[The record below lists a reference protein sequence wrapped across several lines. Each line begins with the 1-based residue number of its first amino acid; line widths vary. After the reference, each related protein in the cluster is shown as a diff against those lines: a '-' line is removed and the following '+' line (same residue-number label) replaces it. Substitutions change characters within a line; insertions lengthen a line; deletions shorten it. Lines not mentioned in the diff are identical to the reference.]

1 MCPLPERF
9 RRTSADE
16 APEEHAASF
25 RPVTPPSRLGRSRKY
40 LELTTVLLGWLSWYV
55 TWGYA
60 SFDVRRPGSALLH
73 AGRTARSGLIGVMV
87 TLLLFA
93 GFRWLGRRGLGRAA
107 QAAGAVG
114 LGLVGA
120 YVHSFVT
127 LTFSRA
133 GWGERPLFL
142 HPIGYVGGAFA
153 WYIVFAAFTL
163 LYYLIANWSELQA
176 ERERAIRA
184 ATLAREA
191 RLQMLRY
198 QLNPHFLFNA
208 LGTIRSVLYADVAR
222 AERLVSELTDF
233 LRYTLV
239 EEERLEVTLGQELD
253 TIRNYL
259 SIQQMRFE
267 EKLQTC
273 ITVDEEARSWT
284 IPAFLVHPLVENAVK
299 HGMRTSA
306 MPLRVAVEASVRAG
320 ALRVDVSNTGSLRH
334 PDGRG
339 APLGGDTGIGLKN
352 VRLHLEHFFPDR
364 HTFALEERD
373 GQVHATLVI
382 RPEHIHAA

>member
-1 MCPLPERF
+1 MRLLPESR
-9 RRTSADE
+9 
-16 APEEHAASF
+16 
-25 RPVTPPSRLGRSRKY
+25 VTPPSRLGRSRRY

-60 SFDVRRPGSALLH
+60 SFDMRRAGSAWLH
-73 AGRTARSGLIGVMV
+73 AGRTARTGVIGVV
-87 TLLLFA
+87 ITLLLFA
-93 GFRWLGRRGLGRAA
+93 GFRWMGRRGLGRAA
-107 QAAGAVG
+107 QAAGAVA

-120 YVHSFVT
+120 YVHSVIT

-133 GWGERPLFL
+133 GWGEEPLFMR
-142 HPIGYVGGAFA
+142 PVAYMGGAFA

-163 LYYLIANWSELQA
+163 LYYLIASWSELQA
-176 ERERAIRA
+176 ARERAIRA

-208 LGTIRSVLYADVAR
+208 LGTIRSVLYADVSR

-239 EEERLEVTLGQELD
+239 EGEQLEVTLGQELD
-253 TIRNYL
+253 TIQNYL

-267 EKLQTC
+267 EKLQTR
-273 ITVDEEARSWT
+273 ISADEAARSWT

-306 MPLRVAVEASVRAG
+306 MPLRVAVEACVRAG
-320 ALRVDVSNTGSLRH
+320 ELQVDVSNTGSLRQATA
-334 PDGRG
+334 RG
-339 APLGGDTGIGLKN
+339 GPFGGDTGIGLKN
-352 VRLHLEHFFPDR
+352 VRMHLEHFFPDR
-364 HTFALEERD
+364 HAFALQERD
-373 GQVHATLVI
+373 GEVHATLI
-382 RPEHIHAA
+382 LRPEHVHAA